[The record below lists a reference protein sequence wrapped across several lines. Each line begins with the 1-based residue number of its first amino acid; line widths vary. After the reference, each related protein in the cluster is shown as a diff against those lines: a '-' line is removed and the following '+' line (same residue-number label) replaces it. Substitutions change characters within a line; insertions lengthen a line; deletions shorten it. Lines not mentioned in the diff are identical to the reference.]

1 MEDSLSY
8 FAFLDLDSRKISSNN
23 MMERLNKEIRRRTR
37 VIGVFPSPDSYL
49 RLVSIYLL
57 EYTEEWSASNAYLS
71 EKSLES
77 LYEKAA
83 QVVTEF

>member
-1 MEDSLSY
+1 M
-8 FAFLDLDSRKISSNN
+8 
-23 MMERLNKEIRRRTR
+23 
-37 VIGVFPSPDSYL
+37 IGVFPSPDSYL

-57 EYTEEWSASNAYLS
+57 EYTEEWSVSNAYLS